1 MLSGV
6 RSPLV
11 TLDIFLLTHNRP
23 HQAFE
28 AIKSIIAQDDCR
40 YNLVVSDNS
49 DDETLGQLIEAH
61 KNSYSQLSNVSYRKR
76 TPVVQ
81 AFDHFNICLNE
92 TQSDYVCLF
101 HDDDLMLPQFVSR
114 VRDAIAKY
122 PNAVAYGANSL
133 TEINGVA
140 GKFFFTS
147 DREYLI
153 NNSSRKLL
161 ARYFARYQLGVAPFP
176 SYVYK
181 SSAIQDFR
189 FDSGWGKY
197 GDVTWLLSVACRGF
211 VIWINEPLM
220 IYRLHDG
227 NDSLTESRRDRLRF
241 LAFLKRNIEV
251 FSKGL
256 LSDYRFFLY
265 KKNLPNLLH
274 ENKNRRRAAILRKY
288 MSSYRIFRWLRL
300 DHYGYLLNKLKVRVY
315 LHWSRLF
322 NDHG

>member
-1 MLSGV
+1 
-6 RSPLV
+6 LV

-40 YNLVVSDNS
+40 YSLVVSDNS
-49 DDETLGQLIEAH
+49 DDDTLGQLIEFH
-61 KNSYSQLSNVSYRKR
+61 RNSYAQLSNVSYRKR
-76 TPVVQ
+76 TPVVP

-92 TQSDYVCLF
+92 TRSDYVCLF
-101 HDDDLMLPQFVSR
+101 HDDDLMLPQFISR
-114 VRDAIAKY
+114 VHNAIAKY

-140 GKFFFTS
+140 GKIFFTS

-153 NNSSRKLL
+153 NNSSRELL
-161 ARYFARYQLGVAPFP
+161 AKYFGRYQLGVAPFP

-189 FDSGWGKY
+189 FDPGWGKY
-197 GDVTWLLSVACRGF
+197 GDVTWLLSVACHGF
-211 VIWINEPLM
+211 VVWINEPLM

-241 LAFLKRNIEV
+241 LAFLKKNIEV
-251 FSKGL
+251 YSKGL
-256 LSDYRFFLY
+256 LNDYRFFLY

-274 ENKNRRRAAILRKY
+274 ENKNRRRTAILRKY
-288 MSSYRIFRWLRL
+288 ISLYRIFRWLRL
-300 DHYGYLLNKLKVRVY
+300 DHYGYLLNKLKVRLY
-315 LHWSRLF
+315 LHCSRLF
-322 NDHG
+322 SDHG